1 MRKRRMRFVG
11 KEKRVSPMK
20 YPSRTRFASLHEGLF
35 FGGVLGLLLVL
46 NGALDMLTDVTVGVL
61 VLSVLG
67 PALYVYAALRA
78 TYATGRLSSGM
89 LAGLWTGLAS
99 SLINLV
105 VLATL
110 SMLLVDALRQRT
122 AAHVT
127 NAAIVGYDIG
137 LLLFGT
143 LVAVACG
150 LFCGT
155 IGGML
160 AISRGRARQ
169 AATTANE
176 VE

>member
-1 MRKRRMRFVG
+1 
-11 KEKRVSPMK
+11 MK

-35 FGGVLGLLLVL
+35 FGGVLGLLLVV

-61 VLSVLG
+61 VLSAVGL
-67 PALYVYAALRA
+67 ALYIYAAMRA
-78 TYATGRLSSGM
+78 TYSSGMLSSGM
-89 LAGLWTGLAS
+89 LAGVWTGLFS

-110 SMLLVDALRQRT
+110 SILLAGTLRERV

-127 NAAIVGYDIG
+127 SAMIVSYDVA
-137 LLLFGT
+137 LLILGA

-150 LFCGT
+150 LLCGT

-160 AISRGRARQ
+160 AISHGRARQ
-169 AATTANE
+169 AAVSAHE

>member
-1 MRKRRMRFVG
+1 MRLVG
-11 KEKRVSPMK
+11 KEQSFGPMS
-20 YPSRTRFASLHEGLF
+20 YLSHVRFASLREGLF
-35 FGGVLGLLLVL
+35 FGSVLGLLLVL
-46 NGALDMLTDVTVGVL
+46 NGALDLLADVTVGVV
-61 VLSVLG
+61 VLSILG

-78 TYATGRLSSGM
+78 TYATGKLSSGM
-89 LAGLWTGLAS
+89 LAGLWTSLIS

-110 SMLLVDALRQRT
+110 SILLAGSLRERTQPHATSSML
-122 AAHVT
+122 
-127 NAAIVGYDIG
+127 VGYDIG
-137 LLLFGT
+137 LLLFGA

-160 AISRGRARQ
+160 AISRGKARQ
-169 AATTANE
+169 AASPANE

>member
-1 MRKRRMRFVG
+1 MNLG
-11 KEKRVSPMK
+11 PMK

-35 FGGVLGLLLVL
+35 FGGVFGLLLVL
-46 NGALDMLTDVTVGVL
+46 NGAFDMLTDVTVGVL
-61 VLSVLG
+61 VLSALG
-67 PALYVYAALRA
+67 LVLYVYTAMRA
-78 TYATGRLSSGM
+78 TYITGKLSTGM
-89 LAGLWTGLAS
+89 LAGLWTGLFS

-110 SMLLVDALRQRT
+110 SILLADTLRERES
-122 AAHVT
+122 AHVSST
-127 NAAIVGYDIG
+127 MIVSYDVA
-137 LLLFGT
+137 LLILGT

-150 LFCGT
+150 LLCGT

-169 AATTANE
+169 AAVTAHE